1 MLSLTSYQ
9 GVVQN
14 GVIRLR
20 DVRLPEGTP
29 VLVVIA
35 EARTLP
41 VEEQVRRL
49 QAMPLEEY
57 QRCFDTLAERAE
69 QYQAEVDI
77 DTVSDEELD
86 AIVHEVR
93 AEMLDQQ
100 K

>member
-20 DVRLPEGTP
+20 DVHLPEGAQ
-29 VLVVIA
+29 VVVVVA
-35 EARTLP
+35 STLP

-49 QAMPLEEY
+49 QAVPLEERQ
-57 QRCFDTLAERAE
+57 QRFDTLAERAE
-69 QYQAEVDI
+69 QYQAEVEI
-77 DTVSDEELD
+77 DTVSDEELN

-93 AEMLDQQ
+93 AEMMGE
-100 K
+100 KK